1 MISTVDYNKKQQLD
15 SVLVSQAQLGDKLAF
30 DHLMQKYQNRVV
42 QLANR
47 FVKDSAEAEDV
58 AQEAFLRAYHGLS
71 KFKGNSAFYS
81 WLHRIVINVSM
92 NHLTSRA
99 HRNSLNQVDFETA
112 EHTLNAWQLQASA
125 GPEELLINDEIINT
139 IQNTIEQ
146 FPESM
151 RVGIILYE
159 FDGKSYEEI
168 SQIMNCPLGTV
179 RSRLFRARGAIDV
192 QLQRG

>member
-1 MISTVDYNKKQQLD
+1 LIPTVDYNKKLQLD
-15 SVLVSQAQLGDKLAF
+15 SLLVFQAQLGDKLAF
-30 DHLMQKYQNRVV
+30 DHLMQKYQNRVLL
-42 QLANR
+42 LATNI
-47 FVKDSAEAEDV
+47 VKNPSDAEDV
-58 AQEAFLRAYHGLS
+58 AQEAFLRAYRGLS
-71 KFKGNSAFYS
+71 KFKGKSAFYS

-99 HRNSLNQVDFETA
+99 RRNSLNHVEIESA
-112 EHTLNAWQLQASA
+112 EKTLNSWQLQATD
-125 GPEELLINDEIINT
+125 GPEELLINDEIINM

-146 FPESM
+146 FTEPM

-168 SQIMNCPLGTV
+168 AQIMNCPLGTV
-179 RSRLFRARGAIDV
+179 RSRLFRAREAIDV

>member
-1 MISTVDYNKKQQLD
+1 LIPTVDYNKKLQLD
-15 SVLVSQAQLGDKLAF
+15 SLLVFQAQLGDKLAF
-30 DHLMQKYQNRVV
+30 DHLMQKYQNRVLL
-42 QLANR
+42 LATNI
-47 FVKDSAEAEDV
+47 VKNPSDAEDV
-58 AQEAFLRAYHGLS
+58 AQEAFLRAYRGLS
-71 KFKGNSAFYS
+71 KFKGKSAFYS

-99 HRNSLNQVDFETA
+99 RRNSLNHVEIESA
-112 EHTLNAWQLQASA
+112 EKTLNSWQLHATD
-125 GPEELLINDEIINT
+125 GPEELLINDEIINM

-146 FPESM
+146 FTEPM

-168 SQIMNCPLGTV
+168 AQIMNCPLGTV
-179 RSRLFRARGAIDV
+179 RSRLFRAREAIDV

>member
-1 MISTVDYNKKQQLD
+1 MIPTVDYNKKLQLD
-15 SVLVSQAQLGDKLAF
+15 SLLVFQAQLGDKLAF
-30 DHLMQKYQNRVV
+30 DHLMQKYQNRVLL
-42 QLANR
+42 LATNI
-47 FVKDSAEAEDV
+47 VKNPSDAEDV
-58 AQEAFLRAYHGLS
+58 AQEAFLRAYRGLS
-71 KFKGNSAFYS
+71 KFKGKSAFYS

-99 HRNSLNQVDFETA
+99 RRNSLNHVEIESA
-112 EHTLNAWQLQASA
+112 EKTLNSWQLQATD
-125 GPEELLINDEIINT
+125 GPEELLINDEIINM

-146 FPESM
+146 FTEPM

-168 SQIMNCPLGTV
+168 AQIMNCPLGTV
-179 RSRLFRARGAIDV
+179 RSRLFRAREAIDV

>member
-1 MISTVDYNKKQQLD
+1 MIPTVDYNKKLQLD
-15 SVLVSQAQLGDKLAF
+15 SLLVFQAQLGDKLAF
-30 DHLMQKYQNRVV
+30 DHLMQKYQNRVLL
-42 QLANR
+42 LATNI
-47 FVKDSAEAEDV
+47 VKNPSDAEDV
-58 AQEAFLRAYHGLS
+58 AQEAFLRAYRGLS
-71 KFKGNSAFYS
+71 KFKGKSAFYS

-99 HRNSLNQVDFETA
+99 RRNSLNHVEIESA
-112 EHTLNAWQLQASA
+112 EKTLNSWQLHATD
-125 GPEELLINDEIINT
+125 GPEELLINDEIINM

-146 FPESM
+146 FTEPM

-168 SQIMNCPLGTV
+168 AQIMNCPLGTV
-179 RSRLFRARGAIDV
+179 RSRLFRAREAIDV